1 MASNTPLFT
10 ALNISKVGTIEPA
23 GKAWNWS
30 LPSEI
35 SLMFAQYFWKAL

>member
-10 ALNISKVGTIEPA
+10 ASNISKVPTIEPA
-23 GKAWNWS
+23 GKGWNWS

-35 SLMFAQYFWKAL
+35 SFTFAQNFWNAV